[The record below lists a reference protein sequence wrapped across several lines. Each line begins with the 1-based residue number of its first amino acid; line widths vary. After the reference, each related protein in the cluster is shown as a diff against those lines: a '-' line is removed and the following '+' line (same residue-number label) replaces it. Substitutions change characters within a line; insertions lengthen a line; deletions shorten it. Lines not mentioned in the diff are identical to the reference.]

1 MPLSRLLAKAAE
13 VAAPVLQAARTTTAA
28 PTGRRVWAGRHRSHL
43 EVRGLH
49 EPGSEA
55 TAREIEAR
63 VADVDGVRRAEINGV
78 LGRVVVEHE
87 PGVDIAALSRLISDV
102 EGEHGLDAA
111 EMSPRSTAHPANA
124 EPVLRE
130 AAALVISLAGLGY
143 ATAAALLPVRV
154 LPPLLPAAVS
164 LVDTVPW
171 MRRELER
178 KLGRA
183 PADSL
188 LALGGAVS
196 HGLSR
201 SPLGVFTHLCVRFCA
216 SREMLARQ
224 QAWAEW
230 ERSSV
235 HRCDPV
241 AVEPRPQPVPDG
253 LVERVAGVSGTAALA
268 GYGTVLAASR
278 NPPRALAMLVAGAPK
293 PAKAGREAFA
303 AQLTTAISA
312 RGGLVLDPDALRR
325 LDRVDTVVFDAPV
338 LLTGRRAVD
347 SVVPVDPE
355 ADAAELFVRASR
367 LVDPQDPTAEKVL
380 GDWSAGP
387 QSGDVVLRHRGEV
400 VARVDVVDELDP
412 LAEALVEAARANGAA
427 VVAGDRLDDRLPLE
441 RVVPGGNRLA
451 RSVRRLQ
458 AEGAVVAV
466 VSARADAALTAAD
479 VGIGLSTSDQT
490 PWGADVL
497 CPRADVVHMLLS
509 ATENARAASRNAA
522 LLSVVGS
529 CLGALFT
536 AFGPAL
542 GAPARASMPVQ
553 ATTLTAL
560 FTGTWAG
567 IRAADRA
574 PPIPQERTPW
584 HAMPPDAALSTL
596 ASSERGLSRSI
607 AASRHQHRDRG
618 RARPG
623 IARATAAGLI
633 TPITPV
639 LGAGAVVSAGLGSVV
654 DAALIVGVLLASALV
669 DGVQRVATDR
679 ELTRLLDA
687 GQVPARRRREG
698 TVEVVPADQLVPGD
712 VVELRAGDG
721 VPADCRLLSTD
732 GLEVDESSMTGESQ
746 LVVKDIA
753 ATTAPD
759 VADRTCMVYRGTA
772 VASGTGTAVVVA
784 VGTHT
789 ELGRTARTSAPETG
803 NGVEARLGE
812 LTKKLLPVSIGAG
825 GVLFVA
831 DLLRGVPLGRT
842 VARSVGLA
850 VAAVPEGV
858 PFVATLAELAAAR
871 RLAGRGV
878 LVRSPATIEALGR
891 VDALCFDKT
900 GTLTQGRIALGQISD
915 GRTAQPTAHLDERHR
930 EIVAAGVRA
939 TPRQSDEHPLP
950 HLTDR
955 AVLDGARAAGVAAEE
970 TVLAEL
976 PFEPSRSFHAVRV
989 DGLLSVKGAPEVVLD
1004 RCARRRTAEGSEA
1017 FDAAARA
1024 EVEREI
1030 ERLAADGYRLLA
1042 VAERAATA
1050 ATELTESDVDD
1061 LEFVGLLGL
1070 ADPVHP
1076 AAAEAV
1082 AQLSSAGVDVIM
1094 ITGDH
1099 PSTAEA
1105 IAAELGVLGGKRVL
1119 TGAEL
1124 DRLDDEQLTGELPGI
1139 AVFAR
1144 VSPAQKA
1151 RIVSRL
1157 RAGGRV
1163 VAMTGDGANDVP
1175 AINLAQVGIAFGS
1188 RATPAAREAADLV
1201 VAEDRIETLTDGIV
1215 EGRGMWTSVRDALSI
1230 LLGGNLGEIGH
1241 ALGTGLLSPAAG
1253 LNARQ
1258 LLVVNLLTDVLP
1270 AIAIAVRPPPHATP
1284 EKLLAEGPEVS
1295 LGSALAHDVYARAA
1309 ATAGAAGLAWLL
1321 ARPLSTAAQART
1333 TGLVALV
1340 SAQLAQTLAVRG
1352 RTPLVLAAG
1361 AGSLVLLVAVVQLPG
1376 ISRFFGS
1383 SPLLPH
1389 QWAIAAGTSIAAA
1402 LAVLMWQKW
1411 RRNTS

>member
-1 MPLSRLLAKAAE
+1 MPLGRLLAKAAE
-13 VAAPVLQAARTTTAA
+13 VAAPVLHAARTRAAA
-28 PTGRRVWAGRHRSHL
+28 PAGRRVWAGRRRSHL

-55 TAREIEAR
+55 TARAVEAR
-63 VADVDGVRRAEINGV
+63 VAAVDGVHRAEINGV
-78 LGRVVVEHE
+78 LGRVVVEHD
-87 PGVDIAALSRLISDV
+87 PGVDIAALSRVISDA
-102 EGEHGLDAA
+102 EGEHGLDDAA
-111 EMSPRSTAHPANA
+111 MPPRSSAHPANA
-124 EPVLRE
+124 EPVLRD

-154 LPPLLPAAVS
+154 VPPLLPAVVS
-164 LVDTVPW
+164 LVDSVPW

-188 LALGGAVS
+188 LVLGGAVS

-201 SPLGVFTHLCVRFCA
+201 SPLGVFTHLCGRFCA

-253 LVERVAGVSGTAALA
+253 PVERVAGVSGTAALA
-268 GYGTVLAASR
+268 ACGTVLAASR
-278 NPPRALAMLVAGAPK
+278 NPQRALAMLVAGTPR

-303 AQLTTAISA
+303 AQLTTAVSA
-312 RGGLVLDPDALRR
+312 RGGLVLEPDALRR

-347 SVVPVDPE
+347 SVVPVDPQ
-355 ADAAELFVRASR
+355 ADAAELFVLASR
-367 LVDPQDPTAEKVL
+367 LVDPRDPAAEKVL
-380 GDWSAGP
+380 GDWSTGP
-387 QSGDVVLRHRGEV
+387 GGVLRHRGDV

-427 VVAGDRLDDRLPLE
+427 VVAGDGLDRRLPLD

-466 VSARADAALTAAD
+466 VSARADAALAAAD
-479 VGIGLSTSDQT
+479 VGIGLSTPDRT

-497 CPRADVVHMLLS
+497 CPRADVVHVLLS
-509 ATENARAASRNAA
+509 AAENARTASRNAV
-522 LLSVVGS
+522 LLSVGGS
-529 CLGALFT
+529 CLGTLFAT
-536 AFGPAL
+536 FGPAL
-542 GAPARASMPVQ
+542 GAPARASMPMQ
-553 ATTLTAL
+553 AATLTAL

-567 IRAADRA
+567 VRAADRA
-574 PPIPQERTPW
+574 PPVPQERTPW

-596 ASSERGLSRSI
+596 ASSERGLTESI
-607 AASRHQHRDRG
+607 AASRRQHRDRG

-623 IARATAAGLI
+623 IARSTAAGLI

-698 TVEVVPADQLVPGD
+698 TVELVPADQLVPGD

-721 VPADCRLLSTD
+721 VPADCRLLSAD
-732 GLEVDESSMTGESQ
+732 GLEIDESSMTGESQ
-746 LVVKDIA
+746 LVAKDVA
-753 ATTAPD
+753 ATTAAE

-784 VGTHT
+784 VGTST

-825 GVLFVA
+825 GVLFAA

-900 GTLTQGRIALGQISD
+900 GTLTQGRIALGQVSD
-915 GRTAQPTAHLDERHR
+915 GRTAQPTSHLDERHR
-930 EIVAAGVRA
+930 EVVAAGVRA

-955 AVLDGARAAGVAAEE
+955 AVLDGARAAGVTAEE

-976 PFEPSRSFHAVRV
+976 PFEPSRGFHAVRV

-1004 RCARRRTAEGSEA
+1004 RCTRWRHSEA

-1024 EVEREI
+1024 AVEREI
-1030 ERLAADGYRLLA
+1030 ERLATAGYRLLA

-1050 ATELTESDVDD
+1050 ATGLTESDVDD
-1061 LEFVGLLGL
+1061 LEFIGLLGL

-1215 EGRGMWTSVRDALSI
+1215 EGRGMWTSVRDALAI
-1230 LLGGNLGEIGH
+1230 LLGGNLGEIGY

-1284 EKLLAEGPEVS
+1284 EKLLAEGPEAS

-1321 ARPLSTAAQART
+1321 ARPMSTAAQART

-1411 RRNTS
+1411 PRNST